1 MDLTIF
7 LPVVQQAFET
17 DVFKTT
23 VVSGNDALFK
33 CEIPA
38 HIGDLVG
45 VSGWV
50 DSQGQDLSRQGNNAA
65 AEASVVQSRCFSF
78 AAHSL
83 HAQTHTGVHTKCT
96 FIQFKIVIDST
107 RMERQLSAN
116 VFRFDN

>member
-1 MDLTIF
+1 MIPLNHFNKLFLSKLGLSAVSFLSHIVISGFLDLTIF

-50 DSQGQDLSRQGNNAA
+50 DSQGQDLNRQGNNAA
-65 AEASVVQSRCFSF
+65 AEATSCSVPLVQF
-78 AAHSL
+78 HS
-83 HAQTHTGVHTKCT
+83 
-96 FIQFKIVIDST
+96 S
-107 RMERQLSAN
+107 
-116 VFRFDN
+116 

>member
-1 MDLTIF
+1 VSYKEIRRLDLTIF

-23 VVSGNDALFK
+23 VVSGNNALFK

-50 DSQGQDLSRQGNNAA
+50 DSQGQDLNRQGNNAA
-65 AEASVVQSRCFSF
+65 AEASVVQSRCSVSQLIVYTHKN
-78 AAHSL
+78 AHLYNS
-83 HAQTHTGVHTKCT
+83 K
-96 FIQFKIVIDST
+96 
-107 RMERQLSAN
+107 LS
-116 VFRFDN
+116 

>member
-1 MDLTIF
+1 VDHKEISGLDLTIF

-23 VVSGNDALFK
+23 VVTGNDALLK

-50 DSQGQDLSRQGNNAA
+50 DSQGQDLNRQGNNAA
-65 AEASVVQSRCFSF
+65 AEAFSCSVPLFSF

-83 HAQTHTGVHTKCT
+83 QLHTQNAHLY
-96 FIQFKIVIDST
+96 I
-107 RMERQLSAN
+107 
-116 VFRFDN
+116 